1 MLKEKF
7 PFNNISKETVDKEGN
22 VDEKSS
28 EENVPIKG
36 EKQNSS
42 KVPMV
47 NLDWYVSSPFLNFSY
62 NQLLFLVIQWSRL
75 KVNV

>member
-28 EENVPIKG
+28 EENVPIKD